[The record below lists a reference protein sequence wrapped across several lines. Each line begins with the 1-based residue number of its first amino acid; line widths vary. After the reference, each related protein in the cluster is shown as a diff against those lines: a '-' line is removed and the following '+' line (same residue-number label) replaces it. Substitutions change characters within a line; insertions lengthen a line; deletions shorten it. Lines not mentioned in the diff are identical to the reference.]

1 MRKVQ
6 YTVEELTCPECG
18 FVAVNANGLRGHR
31 QFKHGVRPSGAQLP
45 LQKQD
50 LLVSES
56 KLAELLDER
65 FGVISEQVDTLSG
78 ELDQLAEGAK
88 GDGAAITELQ
98 ERLSVAERKTI
109 DDFSTIEKA
118 RYFVPW
124 MRQLSKADFEHIAL
138 ETGHDPL
145 TVEVN
150 DPAMVAMLAESF
162 NKQAKEAKAKAGEEP
177 KTIQGKT
184 TRKGWKYLEHLDLS
198 VKESE

>member
-6 YTVEELTCPECG
+6 YTTEELTCPECG

-56 KLAELLDER
+56 KLAQLLDER

-78 ELDQLAEGAK
+78 ELEQLAEAAK

-98 ERLSVAERKTI
+98 ERLRAAERKTI
-109 DDFSTIEKA
+109 DDFSSMEKA
-118 RYFVPW
+118 GFVVPW
-124 MRQLSKADFEHIAL
+124 LQGLDDKDFFTLARN
-138 ETGHDPL
+138 TGHDVVP
-145 TVEVN
+145 
-150 DPAMVAMLAESF
+150 DPAVVSVLADTFRE
-162 NKQAKEAKAKAGEEP
+162 QAEAENP
-177 KTIQGKT
+177 STIQGRT
-184 TRKGWKYLEHLDLS
+184 DRKGYRYLEHLNLS
-198 VKESE
+198 IRED